1 MAVNPEVPVLPTELN
16 DIVSNTCILRNLIK
30 QKTKKQEHQ
39 TKPFLTEKGANRFF
53 TRGKMGTYNPKVS
66 LDITHLSN
74 GFEWGGF
81 LSNPRTELFPKG
93 LPEGNSLFDERAT
106 VTPTERSPL
115 DKHFVTTADIY

>member
-30 QKTKKQEHQ
+30 KNQEHQ

-53 TRGKMGTYNPKVS
+53 TRGKIGTYNPKVR

-74 GFEWGGF
+74 GFEWSGF
-81 LSNPRTELFPKG
+81 LSNPRIVPQGVARLG
-93 LPEGNSLFDERAT
+93 EGNSLFDERAT

>member
-30 QKTKKQEHQ
+30 KTQEHQ

-53 TRGKMGTYNPKVS
+53 TRGKIGTYNPKVR

-74 GFEWGGF
+74 GFEWSGF

-93 LPEGNSLFDERAT
+93 LPDWARGIVCLMKELR
-106 VTPTERSPL
+106 
-115 DKHFVTTADIY
+115 